1 MLGKLILNVAFLAS
15 FVLGMSGPVCAGPND
30 VMVDKVWVGESVPG
44 QTSATLELN
53 MTTVK
58 PATLLSVSS
67 PLAKKIEIH
76 SMVLHKG
83 QMMVR
88 EVDRLALPAHRT
100 TTFGSH
106 QLFLMMIGLSK
117 ELNVGDQVP
126 VSIVV
131 EYGDM
136 RTQTIQVNA
145 AVKKMSLSYKHYGP
159 NEVHDHR

>member
-1 MLGKLILNVAFLAS
+1 MLRKLL
-15 FVLGMSGPVCAGPND
+15 LGLCLLISGAAWAGPND
-30 VMVDKVWVGESVPG
+30 VMVDKVFVGESVPG

-58 PATLLSVSS
+58 PATLLSVNS
-67 PLAKKIEIH
+67 PLAKKVEIH

-83 QMMVR
+83 QMMVQ
-88 EVDRLALPAHRT
+88 EVAHLDLPAHRT

-106 QLFLMMIGLSK
+106 QLFLMMVGLTK

-126 VSIVV
+126 VNIVV
-131 EYGDM
+131 EYGDK
-136 RTQTIQVNA
+136 RTQTLSVNA
-145 AVKKMSLSYKHYGP
+145 SVRKMSLSYKHYGP

>member
-1 MLGKLILNVAFLAS
+1 MLRKRILGVVLLANS
-15 FVLGMSGPVCAGPND
+15 VLGVSAAWAGAND
-30 VMVDKVWVGESVPG
+30 VMVDKAFVGESVPG

-53 MTTVK
+53 MSTVK

-67 PLAKKIEIH
+67 PLAKKVEIH

-88 EVDRLALPAHRT
+88 EVDRLDLPAHRT

-131 EYGDM
+131 EYADK
-136 RTQTIQVNA
+136 RTQTISVNA
-145 AVKKMSLSYKHYGP
+145 TVKKMSLSYKHYGP

>member
-1 MLGKLILNVAFLAS
+1 MLRKLLLSLCMLI
-15 FVLGMSGPVCAGPND
+15 SGAVWAGPND
-30 VMVDKVWVGESVPG
+30 VVVDKVLVGESVPG
-44 QTSATLELN
+44 QTSATLQLN

-67 PLAKKIEIH
+67 PVAKKVEIH

-83 QMMVR
+83 KMMVR
-88 EVDRLALPAHRT
+88 EVDRLALPGHRT

-106 QLFLMMIGLSK
+106 QLFLMMVGLNK
-117 ELNVGDQVP
+117 ELNVGEQVP

-131 EYGDM
+131 EYGDK
-136 RTQTIQVNA
+136 RTQTIPVNA

-159 NEVHDHR
+159 GEVHDHR

>member
-1 MLGKLILNVAFLAS
+1 MLCKRILNVAFLAS
-15 FVLGMSGPVCAGPND
+15 LAFGLSGTAWAGPND
-30 VMVDKVWVGESVPG
+30 VVVDKAWVGESVPG

-67 PLAKKIEIH
+67 PLAKKVEIH
-76 SMVLHKG
+76 SMVLRKG

-106 QLFLMMIGLSK
+106 QLFLMMIGLNK

-131 EYGDM
+131 EYGD
-136 RTQTIQVNA
+136 RHTQTIQVNA